1 MSAIRSDDDLSTRS
15 LPHLDQPL
23 VAQVFDV
30 VCWIAALTIT
40 SLIRYQV
47 VADRTLSGS
56 SLVLTFL
63 VVIAAHLVIGRFL
76 VYRQRWRIGSFEE
89 AVAVSLTILAS
100 GAGLL
105 VVVLVSFRSSIS
117 VGAVFSAVPLCLVFA
132 LGGRSV
138 LRMLSLWRTRQ
149 PQATSNRAVVIGAG
163 YAGVMMVEAVLA
175 MPDRPFEP
183 LAFLD
188 DDPMKKNLRIRHLSV
203 EGTLSDL

>member
-76 VYRQRWRIGSFEE
+76 VYRQRWRIG
-89 AVAVSLTILAS
+89 
-100 GAGLL
+100 
-105 VVVLVSFRSSIS
+105 
-117 VGAVFSAVPLCLVFA
+117 
-132 LGGRSV
+132 
-138 LRMLSLWRTRQ
+138 
-149 PQATSNRAVVIGAG
+149 
-163 YAGVMMVEAVLA
+163 
-175 MPDRPFEP
+175 
-183 LAFLD
+183 
-188 DDPMKKNLRIRHLSV
+188 
-203 EGTLSDL
+203 